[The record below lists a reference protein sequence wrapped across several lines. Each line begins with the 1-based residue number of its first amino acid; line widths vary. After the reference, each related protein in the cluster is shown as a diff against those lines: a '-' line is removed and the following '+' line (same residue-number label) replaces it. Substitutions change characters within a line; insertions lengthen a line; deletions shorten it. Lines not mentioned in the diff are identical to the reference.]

1 MHRAAPLRLLHRLLH
16 RGGVLVGVHDDATV
30 HVPRGAPHGLD
41 ERTAAAEE
49 ALLVR
54 IEDGDERHLGE
65 VEPLTEDAR
74 ERLSELRNDAA
85 AAQLSYE
92 DLLGPA

>member
-1 MHRAAPLRLLHRLLH
+1 MTATPHSVPPLD
-16 RGGVLVGVHDDATV
+16 RGGPPAHQLVDRRD
-30 HVPRGAPHGLD
+30 
-41 ERTAAAEE
+41 
-49 ALLVR
+49 ALLEAHAAWR
-54 IEDGDERHLGE
+54 EAEDAFHARSAKHVFASWDKAPTPHTVE

-85 AAQLSYE
+85 AAQLRYE